1 MTNIRNWVALGATAV
16 LVAASFSTLAQDD
29 LDDLLKDLE
38 GGSAKPAEKA
48 EAKAEEKPAAAEE
61 KAEVA
66 AEKAEEKAEAVAEKA
81 EEKAEAAEE
90 KSEAVAEKVEAVAEK
105 AEEKAEAVA
114 EKAEEKAE
122 AAEEKSEAVAEKAEE
137 KAEAVAEKVE
147 TVAEKVEEKTEAVAE
162 AASSKK
168 VDEVM
173 NLLDEL
179 AAETEG
185 KPAAKPA
192 AAAAAPA
199 VAEAPAAVEEKPA
212 VAEAPTAE
220 EKPAEAAPAVAEAPA
235 ALAEE
240 KAEEAAPA
248 VAEAPAKPAAA
259 PETPVAVAP
268 AAAPAA
274 KPVNPEAELIE
285 NIRNTERLRRLA
297 LDAQAMREITDARE
311 AMKSGEYSEA
321 VRHYGLATKMLN
333 DRPLSKNLRRECDQ
347 GIAEGLYR
355 AAIAEDDIG
364 RRERAI
370 KLMEKAIDMR
380 HPKARR
386 MLDKWKAEDATV
398 VKEVDVAAKHHRIS
412 DDDFKADRDQ
422 IRRHLRRSRQYLAV
436 RDMVKALEE
445 CEVVLVMDPYNQ
457 DAIRIRRA
465 IQRKRQTIREQE
477 RVAARDGM
485 IADVDEAWRPVY
497 AVNAARLNK
506 TAVDTVKQQT
516 GEDPERTM
524 EQDIEKRMKEMRL
537 PEVSFK
543 PPATIIDAV
552 EFFRSASKDYDRP
565 DIPIEKR
572 GFNFV
577 LRTPQGAIKTQ
588 QAESESD
595 DFSSSG
601 GEDSAAPANGLEPIQ
616 TLTASDISF
625 HEALKLV
632 CDSVNYKFIIRGP
645 VVMVMPKD
653 MSTAEIL
660 SRKYNVPES
669 FMERVSTATDEMKQ
683 MGGGFGNSQ
692 KKSGGGEEEEGQ
704 ERDWK
709 AFFEEMGVK
718 WPEGSSI
725 KHIKS
730 LGKLYVRNTRENLA
744 EFEKVLEELGGQPQL
759 IEIETRFVEVSQED
773 LNSLGFEW
781 ILNSDYS
788 LNLGHSLGKALG
800 VKSGTW
806 GSESGS
812 SSFIGNGSSSRGG
825 SSGSTMSSTT
835 ENMQQ
840 NCAQVPGYPSST
852 KTTTDTASQNSSST
866 FDAVRSASYNRRVD
880 LNSNGGRWIR
890 DNGKRNLGIN
900 AFGGTSDQ
908 QNGNRYLSTLG
919 NHISGQSESTND
931 QFMRVNA
938 FLGQADLSMILH
950 MLSQRSD
957 TDLLS
962 APKVV
967 TKSGENAV
975 IKVVTEYIY
984 PQDYDVQLQSS
995 GGSSSSSSSGG
1006 GSSAILAV
1014 VEPQNFTMREVGVI
1028 LDVTPTYSEANG
1040 GTIDLDLKPQVVDEP
1055 IWHNYGMKIP
1065 FSGNSSVQNFMG
1077 LAEIPLAAVNAI
1089 KELGGSLSDDQIQTY
1104 SDAIMASS
1112 TAAMASSSGQG
1123 NMTWYDAP
1131 MEQPFFHVRSID
1143 SKVSI
1148 TPGATVVMGGL
1159 ITESRKAMDDKIPFL
1174 GDLPYVGRLFRSHAE
1189 QTIKRNLL
1197 IFVTGRLI
1205 TPSGRELHM
1214 NEEAQVNAEVKAA
1227 PEKE

>member
-66 AEKAEEKAEAVAEKA
+66 AEKAE
-81 EEKAEAAEE
+81 AAEE

-137 KAEAVAEKVE
+137 KSEAVAEKVE
-147 TVAEKVEEKTEAVAE
+147 TVAEKVEEKSEAVAE

-173 NLLDEL
+173 SLLDEL
-179 AAETEG
+179 AAETDGKPAPVAEAPAAVAEDKPAAVAEAPASEDSGAAVATAAEEKAEEKVEKVEAASSKKVDEVMSLLDELAAETDG

-192 AAAAAPA
+192 AAVAAPVVAEAPAAAPAEAPAAEEKPAAEAAPAVAEEPAAA
-199 VAEAPAAVEEKPA
+199 VAEAPAAEEKPA
-212 VAEAPTAE
+212 
-220 EKPAEAAPAVAEAPA
+220 AEAAPAVAEAPA
-235 ALAEE
+235 A
-240 KAEEAAPA
+240 
-248 VAEAPAKPAAA
+248 
-259 PETPVAVAP
+259 PV
-268 AAAPAA
+268 AAPAA
-274 KPVNPEAELIE
+274 KPAAPVSPDAELIE

-297 LDAQAMREITDARE
+297 LDSQAMREITEARE
-311 AMKSGEYSEA
+311 AMKSGEYAEA

-355 AAIAEDDIG
+355 AAIAENDIG

-386 MLDKWKAEDATV
+386 MLDKWKAEDATA
-398 VKEVDVAAKHHRIS
+398 VKEVDVSAKRHRIS

-497 AVNAARLNK
+497 AVNAARLNE
-506 TAVDTVKQQT
+506 AAADTVKQQT

-524 EQDIEKRMKEMRL
+524 EQEIEKRMKEMRL

-588 QAESESD
+588 QAEAESD

-601 GEDSAAPANGLEPIQ
+601 DEDSASPANGLEPIQ

-800 VKSGTW
+800 VKGGTW

-812 SSFIGNGSSSRGG
+812 ASYTGTGSRSSGSSSD
-825 SSGSTMSSTT
+825 SSTSSQSI
-835 ENMQQ
+835 NMQQ

-852 KTTTDTASQNSSST
+852 TTTSGSSSQNSASS
-866 FDAVRSASYNRRVD
+866 RESMGSYSYNRRVD
-880 LNSNGGRWIR
+880 LNSQGGDWIR
-890 DNGKRNLGIN
+890 NRGGKRNLGIN

-908 QNGNRYLSTLG
+908 QNGNRYLSTES
-919 NHISGQSESTND
+919 NHISGEAKSTND
-931 QFMRVNA
+931 QFMRVN
-938 FLGQADLSMILH
+938 
-950 MLSQRSD
+950 R
-957 TDLLS
+957 
-962 APKVV
+962 
-967 TKSGENAV
+967 
-975 IKVVTEYIY
+975 
-984 PQDYDVQLQSS
+984 
-995 GGSSSSSSSGG
+995 
-1006 GSSAILAV
+1006 SSARR
-1014 VEPQNFTMREVGVI
+1014 T
-1028 LDVTPTYSEANG
+1028 
-1040 GTIDLDLKPQVVDEP
+1040 
-1055 IWHNYGMKIP
+1055 
-1065 FSGNSSVQNFMG
+1065 
-1077 LAEIPLAAVNAI
+1077 
-1089 KELGGSLSDDQIQTY
+1089 
-1104 SDAIMASS
+1104 
-1112 TAAMASSSGQG
+1112 
-1123 NMTWYDAP
+1123 
-1131 MEQPFFHVRSID
+1131 
-1143 SKVSI
+1143 
-1148 TPGATVVMGGL
+1148 
-1159 ITESRKAMDDKIPFL
+1159 SR
-1174 GDLPYVGRLFRSHAE
+1174 
-1189 QTIKRNLL
+1189 
-1197 IFVTGRLI
+1197 
-1205 TPSGRELHM
+1205 
-1214 NEEAQVNAEVKAA
+1214 
-1227 PEKE
+1227 

>member
-1 MTNIRNWVALGATAV
+1 MTNIRNLVALGASAV
-16 LVAASFSTLAQDD
+16 LVAASLSTSAQDD

-38 GGSAKPAEKA
+38 GSAKTSEKA
-48 EAKAEEKPAAAEE
+48 EAKAEAVEAKAEAAAEAAEE
-61 KAEVA
+61 KTEAATEAV
-66 AEKAEEKAEAVAEKA
+66 AEKVEPAAEAVAEKA
-81 EEKAEAAEE
+81 EAVEAKAEAATEAAEEKAEAAT
-90 KSEAVAEKVEAVAEK
+90 EAIAEK
-105 AEEKAEAVA
+105 AEPAAEAVA
-114 EKAEEKAE
+114 EKAD
-122 AAEEKSEAVAEKAEE
+122 
-137 KAEAVAEKVE
+137 
-147 TVAEKVEEKTEAVAE
+147 T
-162 AASSKK
+162 ASSKK

-179 AAETEG
+179 AAETDG
-185 KPAAKPA
+185 KSAAKPA
-192 AAAAAPA
+192 AAVAAEPA
-199 VAEAPAAVEEKPA
+199 AEAPAPV
-212 VAEAPTAE
+212 
-220 EKPAEAAPAVAEAPA
+220 
-235 ALAEE
+235 AEE
-240 KAEEAAPA
+240 KAEPAVAAAPA
-248 VAEAPAKPAAA
+248 APAPAQTAESEPEASAEAEKPAAK
-259 PETPVAVAP
+259 PV

-274 KPVNPEAELIE
+274 KQAPVNPDAELIE
-285 NIRNTERLRRLA
+285 NIRNTERLRRQA
-297 LDAQAMREITDARE
+297 LDTQAKREIVEARE
-311 AMKSGEYSEA
+311 AMKGGEYSEA
-321 VRHYGLATKMLN
+321 VRHYGLALKMLSESPSASN
-333 DRPLSKNLRRECDQ
+333 FRRECNQ

-355 AAIAEDDIG
+355 AALEENDIG
-364 RRERAI
+364 RRERAV

-380 HPKARR
+380 HPKAKR
-386 MLDKWKAEDATV
+386 MLEKWQAE
-398 VKEVDVAAKHHRIS
+398 DVAAAKDVDVSAKRHRIS
-412 DDDFKADRDQ
+412 DDDYKSQREQ

-477 RVAARDGM
+477 RVAGRDGM

-497 AVNAARLNK
+497 AVNASRLGDQS
-506 TAVDTVKQQT
+506 ADTVKQQT

-537 PEVSFK
+537 PTISFK

-552 EFFRSASKDYDRP
+552 EFFRGASKDYDRP

-588 QAESESD
+588 QTEEQSD
-595 DFSSSG
+595 DFSSAGS
-601 GEDSAAPANGLEPIQ
+601 EDTSTPANGLEPIQ
-616 TLTASDISF
+616 TITASDISF

-653 MSTAEIL
+653 MSTAELL
-660 SRKYNVPES
+660 SRKYDVLDA
-669 FMERVSTATDEMKQ
+669 FLERMTSASSDVKEMKSQ
-683 MGGGFGNSQ
+683 GFGGGNKRS
-692 KKSGGGEEEEGQ
+692 SSDEESENQ

-709 AFFEEMGVK
+709 AFFDQMGVK

-725 KHIKS
+725 MYIKT

-744 EFEKVLEELGGQPQL
+744 EFEKVLQEMGSQPKL

-812 SSFIGNGSSSRGG
+812 SSISRTDSSGTTGAMSYNNLLQNGAQTAGYPIKTETSGETSSSGF
-825 SSGSTMSSTT
+825 T
-835 ENMQQ
+835 
-840 NCAQVPGYPSST
+840 
-852 KTTTDTASQNSSST
+852 SSST
-866 FDAVRSASYNRRVD
+866 YNRTVNR
-880 LNSNGGRWIR
+880 NSSGGRWIR
-890 DNGKRNLGIN
+890 DDGKRNIGVN
-900 AFGGTSDQ
+900 AFGGTSDYA
-908 QNGNRYLSTLG
+908 NGNRYLSTDS
-919 NHISGQSESTND
+919 NHISGDSKSTND

-938 FLGQADLSMILH
+938 FLGQADLSLILH

-995 GGSSSSSSSGG
+995 SSGSSGSSGG
-1006 GSSAILAV
+1006 GSQSAILAV

-1040 GTIDLDLKPQVVDEP
+1040 GTIDLELKPQVVDEP
-1055 IWHNYGMKIP
+1055 TWHNYGMRIP
-1065 FSGNSSVQNFMG
+1065 FTGNTSSGTMADIGNIFTGMATALAQIGASLTPEETTELAKTVVASATDAAANVSTSS
-1077 LAEIPLAAVNAI
+1077 
-1089 KELGGSLSDDQIQTY
+1089 
-1104 SDAIMASS
+1104 SS
-1112 TAAMASSSGQG
+1112 T
-1123 NMTWYDAP
+1123 MTWYDAP
-1131 MEQPFFHVRSID
+1131 MEQPLFHVRSID

-1159 ITESRKAMDDKIPFL
+1159 ITEQRKAMDDKIPFL
-1174 GDLPYVGRLFRSHAE
+1174 GDLPYIGRLFRSHAE

-1214 NEEAQVNAEVKAA
+1214 NEEPSAEAEVKAA
-1227 PEKE
+1227 PAKE